1 MRTSPD
7 SNSSNA
13 VGTSQTKRL
22 SIVLLLNL
30 LMIAGL
36 VIAGLRAHSLGLLA
50 AGGDFVADSLALIL
64 GLFAVHLR
72 DRHGRTHAPTYV
84 AALNGGFLLV
94 VTILVLVAAADR
106 LLHQSPEV
114 HGLPMLIVSATSA
127 VVMLIG
133 AVILGRSAR
142 SEDLHMRSVLLDTLS
157 DGLSAAAV
165 AIVGGIIYFSGG
177 LYWLDSVVAIVVG
190 LVIGFGASRLLRDVA
205 QALRTKT
212 ELSVDRD

>member
-1 MRTSPD
+1 
-7 SNSSNA
+7 
-13 VGTSQTKRL
+13 
-22 SIVLLLNL
+22 
-30 LMIAGL
+30 MIAGL

-190 LVIGFGASRLLRDVA
+190 LVIGFGASQLLRDVA